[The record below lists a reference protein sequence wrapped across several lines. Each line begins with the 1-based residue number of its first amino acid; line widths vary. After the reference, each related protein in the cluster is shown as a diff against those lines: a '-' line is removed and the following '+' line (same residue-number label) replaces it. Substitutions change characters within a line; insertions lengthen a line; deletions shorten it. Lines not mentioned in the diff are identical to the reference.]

1 MLSWEAATGS
11 LKELLPVFSEF
22 LLAVVTKGFGI
33 SLISVRETEQQKLYS
48 HQLYVL
54 LQFSSRFPQQRS
66 LWIKVYCVH
75 Y

>member
-11 LKELLPVFSEF
+11 LKELLPVYSES

-54 LQFSSRFPQQRS
+54 FKISTAK
-66 LWIKVYCVH
+66 IIMD
-75 Y
+75 